1 MGDKVAARQAAIDAG
16 VPIVAGTPGPIRTS
30 EEAIEFCLK
39 HDLPV
44 IFKAAFGGG
53 GRGMR
58 VVRKMEVSFTNNKPY
73 AINKAQ
79 IFRMLKKVLNELVQR
94 QKQLLAMVLC
104 LLKNL
109 LKDHAILKFS
119 YWVIKLE
126 ILFTYMKEIV
136 QFNDAIKK
144 LLSWHLLLIW
154 IRK

>member
-44 IFKAAFGGG
+44 IFKAAYGGG

-58 VVRKMEVSFTNNKPY
+58 VVRKMEVSYSIFNYLFKLIIQN
-73 AINKAQ
+73 
-79 IFRMLKKVLNELVQR
+79 FRMSKKILNVLPQK

-109 LKDHAILKFS
+109 LKDHVILKFNF
-119 YWVIKLE
+119 WVIKLE
-126 ILFTYMKEIV
+126 ILFICMKEIV
-136 QFNDAIKK
+136 QFNAVIKK
-144 LLSWHLLLIW
+144 LLN
-154 IRK
+154 

>member
-58 VVRKMEVSFTNNKPY
+58 VVRKMEVSNY
-73 AINKAQ
+73 
-79 IFRMLKKVLNELVQR
+79 
-94 QKQLLAMVLC
+94 LLAFLYNSDVINNTTLYC
-104 LLKNL
+104 LGCQR
-109 LKDHAILKFS
+109 KF
-119 YWVIKLE
+119 
-126 ILFTYMKEIV
+126 
-136 QFNDAIKK
+136 
-144 LLSWHLLLIW
+144 
-154 IRK
+154 